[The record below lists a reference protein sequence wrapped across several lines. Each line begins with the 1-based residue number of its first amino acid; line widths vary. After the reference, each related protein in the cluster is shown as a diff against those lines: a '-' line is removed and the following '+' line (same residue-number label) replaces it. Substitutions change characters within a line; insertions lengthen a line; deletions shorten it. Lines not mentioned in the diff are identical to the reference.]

1 MTTYVPLHR
10 SPQLPTGVNHFV
22 RRCATRK
29 DKLQGTGFWRYLGFL
44 ESVSPYSG
52 VWLTLRLDTPGGCRM
67 MRPPQTAMHP
77 APPCS
82 GVARA
87 VMSVLAH
94 PA

>member
-1 MTTYVPLHR
+1 MTKYVPLHR

-52 VWLTLRLDTPGGCRM
+52 VWLTLRLDTPGGWRM
-67 MRPPQTAMHP
+67 MRHLRQLCIRRRRAVESP
-77 APPCS
+77 AP
-82 GVARA
+82 
-87 VMSVLAH
+87 
-94 PA
+94 